1 MGRTLFSNT
10 TRKRKKMKRT
20 TFFSE
25 LREPKHD
32 QKNPATTGIF
42 PGRLTG
48 RGRSPW
54 RAEPISNRWSRGRN
68 GFIAGLVSLALLLSP
83 GCGTEPDSRAVSF
96 NAPAWNWEFYPPLP
110 RMRIATL
117 PCQLLPKSSITIHS
131 PLVGLLR
138 VNVKHPQIHL
148 PTDFVWAEFEPAL
161 LEAEAAD
168 LEEARRKLEEREQM
182 TFELE
187 VPRHQLRL
195 TREIEEAQRQLKI
208 LSLLSTNQ
216 ELAGKAF
223 QFGAGGAALKPE
235 ALEKAQVELSLLE
248 HSMSYLQRTNLAV
261 IGVDLAA
268 QRSEWQR
275 RKREFDRRQTQARL
289 KMPFEGQLTVSLP
302 LTEGVDEYPVNT
314 SQELAVARD
323 LSQIR
328 LRVPLSNP
336 SWASLPTDRISAV
349 VRLPTGEE
357 LHAPFAFKKIE
368 RVQLREESVYYFEF
382 HSEQAAAAAQ
392 LIGTDVSCEIWL
404 ALPRPARVVPKYSL
418 VLEKPEAFQGRSW
431 AQGVNA
437 AWPGAQV
444 LVEGQTAVA
453 IVLPNDPQTL

>member
-1 MGRTLFSNT
+1 MKPNT
-10 TRKRKKMKRT
+10 MFRKQA
-20 TFFSE
+20 E
-25 LREPKHD
+25 EPKHD
-32 QKNPATTGIF
+32 QKNPDSTGIF
-42 PGRLTG
+42 PGRQAG
-48 RGRSPW
+48 WGRSPGAVQKAW
-54 RAEPISNRWSRGRN
+54 LCFPRFRHGL
-68 GFIAGLVSLALLLSP
+68 IAGWVSLILVLSP
-83 GCGTEPDSRAVSF
+83 GCGSQGENRSGSLD
-96 NAPAWNWEFYPPLP
+96 APSWNWEFYPPLP
-110 RMRIATL
+110 RMRIAML

-138 VNVKHPQIHL
+138 VNVNHPQTNL
-148 PTDFVWAEFEPAL
+148 PAEFVWAEFEPAL

-168 LEEARRKLEEREQM
+168 LEEAREKLEEREKM

-187 VPRHQLRL
+187 LPRQKLRL
-195 TREIEEAQRQLKI
+195 TREIEEAQRQVKI
-208 LSLLSTNQ
+208 LNLLSTNQ

-223 QFGAGGAALKPE
+223 QFGAGSGMAMKPE
-235 ALEKAQVELSLLE
+235 ALEKAQIELGLLE
-248 HSMSYLQRTNLAV
+248 HSMNYLQTTNLTV
-261 IGVDLAA
+261 IGVDLAG

-275 RKREFDRRQTQARL
+275 RKREFERRQTQARL
-289 KMPFEGQLTVSLP
+289 KMPFSGQLTMSLP
-302 LTEGVDEYPVNT
+302 LTDGVEEYPVNV

-328 LRVPLSNP
+328 LRVPLANP
-336 SWASLPTDRISAV
+336 AWASLPTDRISAL

-368 RVQLREESVYYFEF
+368 RVQVREESVYYFEF
-382 HSEQAAAAAQ
+382 HPDQALAAAQ
-392 LIGTDVSCEIWL
+392 MMGTDVSCEIWL
-404 ALPRPARVVPKYSL
+404 TLPRPARVVPKYSL

-431 AQGVNA
+431 AQGVSA